1 MMQTKDFV
9 VENGQM
15 YYKKKPLHK
24 QPLFWTTLVGA
35 VLSFILG
42 VTCLIL
48 MTGLILSGTS
58 DSWDSES
65 YFDDTKTYTEYQV
78 GDSVDF
84 SDGLHVTVTSMG
96 KDDSVELVDSYYS
109 TAYVVEMEVENS
121 TAEELYFDEYYF
133 SLMDPV
139 SQIPFSLDLRT
150 YDVNLVEK
158 LKPGEKVQVK
168 LIYGIDN
175 ETNFGFTYEDAM
187 WTELVAEGI

>member
-48 MTGLILSGTS
+48 MTGLSLSGTS

-187 WTELVAEGI
+187 WTELVAESI

>member
-1 MMQTKDFV
+1 MEVKDFV

-15 YYKKKPLHK
+15 YYKKKPIVK

-48 MTGLILSGTS
+48 MTGLSLSGTS

-84 SDGLHVTVTSMG
+84 SDGLQITVTSMG
-96 KDDSVELVDSYYS
+96 KEDGLAPVDDYYS
-109 TAYVVEMEVENS
+109 SAYVVEIDVKNTTEEVI
-121 TAEELYFDEYYF
+121 YFDEYYF
-133 SLMDPV
+133 SLVDPV
-139 SQIPFSLDLRT
+139 SQIPFTLDMRT
-150 YDVNLVEK
+150 YDVNLPEK
-158 LKPGEKVQVK
+158 VNPGETIKVK
-168 LIYGIDN
+168 LVYGVDQIDN
-175 ETNFGFTYEDAM
+175 LAFMYEDAL
-187 WTELVAEGI
+187 WTELIGEGI

>member
-1 MMQTKDFV
+1 MQTKDFV

-24 QPLFWTTLVGA
+24 QPLFWTTIAGA

-42 VTCLIL
+42 VTCFIF
-48 MTGLILSGTS
+48 MIGLSLSGTS
-58 DSWDSES
+58 DSWDSEG

-78 GDSVDF
+78 GDAVDF

>member
-1 MMQTKDFV
+1 MQTKDFV

-48 MTGLILSGTS
+48 MTGLSLSGTS

>member
-48 MTGLILSGTS
+48 MTGLSLSGTS

>member
-1 MMQTKDFV
+1 MQTKDFV

-24 QPLFWTTLVGA
+24 QPLFWTTIAGA

-48 MTGLILSGTS
+48 MTGLSLSGTS

-84 SDGLHVTVTSMG
+84 SDGLQITVTSMG

-139 SQIPFSLDLRT
+139 SQIPFSLDMRT

>member
-1 MMQTKDFV
+1 MEVKDFI

-15 YYKKKPLHK
+15 YYKKKPIFK

-48 MTGLILSGTS
+48 MIGLSLSGTS

-65 YFDDTKTYTEYQV
+65 FFDDTKNYTEYQV

-84 SDGLHVTVTSMG
+84 SDGLQITVTSMG
-96 KDDSVELVDSYYS
+96 KDDSLAPIGDNGFAYLVELDVKNTS
-109 TAYVVEMEVENS
+109 
-121 TAEELYFDEYYF
+121 EEPLYFDEYMFQLIDVETY
-133 SLMDPV
+133 
-139 SQIPFSLDLRT
+139 IPYDLDMRT

-158 LKPGEKVQVK
+158 INPGEVIKVK
-168 LIYGIDN
+168 LIYGVDQASN
-175 ETNFGFTYEDAM
+175 LGLVYEDAI
-187 WTELVAEGI
+187 WTEFLTEGI

>member
-1 MMQTKDFV
+1 MQTKDFV

-15 YYKKKPLHK
+15 YFKKKPLHK
-24 QPLFWTTLVGA
+24 QPLFWTTIAGA

-48 MTGLILSGTS
+48 MTGLSLSGTS

-133 SLMDPV
+133 SIMDPV

>member
-1 MMQTKDFV
+1 MEVKDFV

-15 YYKKKPLHK
+15 YYKKKPIFK

-48 MTGLILSGTS
+48 MTGLSLSGTS

-65 YFDDTKTYTEYQV
+65 FFDDTKNYTEYQV

-84 SDGLHVTVTSMG
+84 SDGLQITVTSMS
-96 KDDSVELVDSYYS
+96 KDDGLAPIGDNGFAYLVELDVKNTS
-109 TAYVVEMEVENS
+109 EKP
-121 TAEELYFDEYYF
+121 LYFDEYMFQLIDVETY
-133 SLMDPV
+133 
-139 SQIPFSLDLRT
+139 IPYDLDMRT

-158 LKPGEKVQVK
+158 INPGEVIKVK
-168 LIYGIDN
+168 LIYGVDQASN
-175 ETNFGFTYEDAM
+175 LGLVYEDAV
-187 WTELVAEGI
+187 WTEFLTEGI